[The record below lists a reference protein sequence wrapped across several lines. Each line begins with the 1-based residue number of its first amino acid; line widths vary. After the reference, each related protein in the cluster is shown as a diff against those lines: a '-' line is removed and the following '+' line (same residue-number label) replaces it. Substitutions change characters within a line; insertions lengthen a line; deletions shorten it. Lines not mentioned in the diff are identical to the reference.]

1 MSVKNKIVFAAD
13 KTGTN
18 TTSPYVAKTTTG
30 INFEEDQQDIIKNTG
45 GVQSLADQVER
56 LEAMQKQLEI
66 QEEAIKDKKK
76 QIQHISGEVIPTM
89 MSEMGLAELK
99 LHDGS
104 HLKVSTSYRAT
115 ITEAN
120 KESAFNWLRENG
132 LGDIIKNEILV
143 SFGRNEDNK
152 AADYAEL
159 AKGQGFQPTQKM
171 KVEPMTLKALVRE
184 RIEAGKEMPT
194 EIFGVFSENK
204 TTIKRNK

>member
-1 MSVKNKIVFAAD
+1 MSIKQQIKFKDTID
-13 KTGTN
+13 
-18 TTSPYVAKTTTG
+18 
-30 INFEEDQQDIIKNTG
+30 FEQDQQDAMKRTDSLY
-45 GVQSLADQVER
+45 SLADQVEK
-56 LEAMQKQLEI
+56 LEAMQQQLEI
-66 QEEAIKDKKK
+66 QEEAIKEKKK

-120 KESAFNWLRENG
+120 KEMAFNWLRENG

-194 EIFGVFSENK
+194 EIFNVFIGNK
-204 TTIKRNK
+204 TTIKRKQ

>member
-1 MSVKNKIVFAAD
+1 MA
-13 KTGTN
+13 
-18 TTSPYVAKTTTG
+18 
-30 INFEEDQQDIIKNTG
+30 INFEADQQDAMKRTDNI
-45 GVQSLADQVER
+45 QSLADQVER
-56 LEAMQKQLEI
+56 LEGVSSEI
-66 QEEAIKDKKK
+66 EDAEARIKLLKKK
-76 QIQHISGEVIPTM
+76 RDHISGEVIPTM

-132 LGDIIKNEILV
+132 LGDIIKNEISV

-159 AKGQGFQPTQKM
+159 AKSSGFQPTQKM

>member
-1 MSVKNKIVFAAD
+1 MAIKQKIKFKNE
-13 KTGTN
+13 
-18 TTSPYVAKTTTG
+18 
-30 INFEEDQQDIIKNTG
+30 INFEADQQDAMSRTENI
-45 GVQSLADQVER
+45 QSLADQVEKLEELQTR
-56 LEAMQKQLEI
+56 LST
-66 QEEAIKDKKK
+66 QEEIMKDTKK
-76 QIQHISGEVIPTM
+76 QIEKVSGDIIPTM

-120 KESAFNWLRENG
+120 KVAAFNWLRKNG
-132 LGDIIKNEILV
+132 LGDIIKNEISV

-152 AADYAEL
+152 AADYAAL
-159 AKGQGFQPTQKM
+159 AQERGYQPTQKL

-194 EIFGVFSENK
+194 EIFGIFSENK